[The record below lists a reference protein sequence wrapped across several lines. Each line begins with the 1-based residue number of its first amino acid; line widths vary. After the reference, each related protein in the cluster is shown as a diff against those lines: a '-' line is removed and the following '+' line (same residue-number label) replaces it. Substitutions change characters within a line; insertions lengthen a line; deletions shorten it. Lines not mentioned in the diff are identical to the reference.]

1 MITEEELIE
10 KFEKFFYD
18 NDIDI
23 FELNQRRINNTKK
36 YLKKEEDLINDI
48 R

>member
-23 FELNQRRINNTKK
+23 FELNQRRIKK
-36 YLKKEEDLINDI
+36 YEEISNERRRLNQ
-48 R
+48 